1 MKTYTLYLF
10 RHGITKGNINAQY
23 IGHTDYPLTTDGIE
37 SLKKIK
43 GKYHYPEVDAVFVSP
58 LKRALQSADIMFPK
72 NNKIVIDNFIE
83 YNFGEFE
90 ECTAEDLKDNEDF
103 KNWLHGDIYSAPPYG
118 ESNADFAQRICDS
131 FEKVINGCI
140 SQGTEKIAIVTH
152 AGVIMTILACYGLPE
167 APMAHW
173 QMDAGY
179 GYKIRITPSLWMQ
192 ANKMEVI
199 DTAPQSLED
208 MKKEEKQLNENLN

>member
-23 IGHTDYPLTTDGIE
+23 IGHTDYPLTMGGIE
-37 SLKKIK
+37 DLKKIK
-43 GKYHYPEVDAVFVSP
+43 SQHHYPNVDAVFVSP
-58 LKRALQSADIMFPK
+58 LKRAVQSAEIMFEK
-72 NNKIVIDNFIE
+72 NNKIVIDDFIE

-103 KNWLHGDIYSAPPYG
+103 KNWLHGDIQTRPPHG
-118 ESNADFAQRICDS
+118 ESNAEFIHRVCDA
-131 FEKVINGCI
+131 FEKVVDGCI
-140 SQGTEKIAIVTH
+140 KTGTENFAIVTH
-152 AGVIMTILACYGLPE
+152 AGVIMTILSCYGLPE

-179 GYKIRITPSLWMQ
+179 GYKLRITPSLWMQ
-192 ANKMEVI
+192 SRKIEVA
-199 DTAPQSLED
+199 DTSPQSIND
-208 MKKEEKQLNENLN
+208 MK

>member
-103 KNWLHGDIYSAPPYG
+103 KNWLHGDIYSAPCEIQPFITFSNESQILCANSAFDSPYG
-118 ESNADFAQRICDS
+118 GAE
-131 FEKVINGCI
+131 
-140 SQGTEKIAIVTH
+140 
-152 AGVIMTILACYGLPE
+152 
-167 APMAHW
+167 
-173 QMDAGY
+173 
-179 GYKIRITPSLWMQ
+179 
-192 ANKMEVI
+192 
-199 DTAPQSLED
+199 
-208 MKKEEKQLNENLN
+208 